1 MSRLWCIPVS
11 LLVWRL
17 TRY

>member
-11 LLVWRL
+11 HLVWRL